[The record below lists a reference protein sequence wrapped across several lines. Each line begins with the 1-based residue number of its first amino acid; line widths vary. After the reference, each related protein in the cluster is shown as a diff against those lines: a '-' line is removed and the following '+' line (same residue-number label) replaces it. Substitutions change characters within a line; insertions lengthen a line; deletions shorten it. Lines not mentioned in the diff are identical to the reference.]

1 MKRALLCLLVI
12 FLSACSDPKST
23 VIPVD
28 PDKWE
33 TSLKEPAAKLPEEEK
48 RMLAAWIIRS
58 KAKELF
64 GGEKM
69 KDGTTIG
76 QAIDEQRKFEEK
88 QKEKQ
93 IEEEALRN
101 EIEKRKADLKEKIH
115 NALTVTVLDIWNS
128 KEGYQEYQ
136 NVSLGIQNN
145 SERDINGL
153 MGMLVF
159 TDMFGQDIGK
169 LRIKYEEG
177 VPAGQIITW
186 NGSREYNQFLA
197 DHKEIAKL
205 RKGKYTVRFD
215 PESIIFADGE
225 KLGID

>member
-33 TSLKEPAAKLPEEEK
+33 TSLKEPSAKLPEEEK

-76 QAIDEQRKFEEK
+76 QAIDEQRKK
-88 QKEKQ
+88 
-93 IEEEALRN
+93 
-101 EIEKRKADLKEKIH
+101 
-115 NALTVTVLDIWNS
+115 S
-128 KEGYQEYQ
+128 KKK
-136 NVSLGIQNN
+136 N
-145 SERDINGL
+145 R
-153 MGMLVF
+153 
-159 TDMFGQDIGK
+159 
-169 LRIKYEEG
+169 
-177 VPAGQIITW
+177 
-186 NGSREYNQFLA
+186 
-197 DHKEIAKL
+197 
-205 RKGKYTVRFD
+205 
-215 PESIIFADGE
+215 
-225 KLGID
+225 